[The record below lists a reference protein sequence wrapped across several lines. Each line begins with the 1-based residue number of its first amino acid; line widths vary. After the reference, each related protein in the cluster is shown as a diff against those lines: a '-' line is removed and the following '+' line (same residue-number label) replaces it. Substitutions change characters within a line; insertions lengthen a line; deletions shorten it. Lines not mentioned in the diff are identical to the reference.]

1 MKTYLTRFATVAAL
15 AAGMALAQTPAP
27 TTAAP
32 APGKAA
38 VKPRASMRR
47 RMLQAL
53 NLTADQ
59 KQQAKA
65 LFQQTRQ
72 NVEPIAQQAKQNREA
87 LAAAVKANDTAQ
99 IQHLAAQQ
107 GNLQGQLL
115 AIRSAS
121 MAKFYST
128 LTPDQRAKAD
138 QIQQRIRQVR
148 QQRKAIFQG

>member
-1 MKTYLTRFATVAAL
+1 
-15 AAGMALAQTPAP
+15 
-27 TTAAP
+27 
-32 APGKAA
+32 
-38 VKPRASMRR
+38 MRR

-59 KQQAKA
+59 KQQAKT